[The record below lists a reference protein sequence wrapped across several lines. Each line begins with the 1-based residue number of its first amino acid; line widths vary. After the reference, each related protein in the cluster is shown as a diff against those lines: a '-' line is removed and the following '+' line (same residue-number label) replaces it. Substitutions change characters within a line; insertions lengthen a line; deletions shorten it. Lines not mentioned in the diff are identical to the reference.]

1 MCAAAAGGAARPML
15 LPVRCYTCGAV
26 VAHRQREY
34 AALLVGGAR
43 PAEALAAIGATRM
56 CCRRMYL
63 GHVDLTTQEQ
73 QYPAVDRV
81 MDEGGTVLRRES
93 RGEHV
98 VACD

>member
-1 MCAAAAGGAARPML
+1 ML

-26 VAHRQREY
+26 IAHRQREF
-34 AALLVGGAR
+34 AALLADGA
-43 PAEALAAIGATRM
+43 PAAEALARIGAARM

-63 GHVDLTTQEQ
+63 AHVDLTAQQQ

-81 MDEGGTVLRRES
+81 MDDGGTVLRRES
-93 RGEHV
+93 RGEHA

>member
-1 MCAAAAGGAARPML
+1 ML

-34 AALLVGGAR
+34 AALLAGGTPA
-43 PAEALAAIGATRM
+43 AEALARIGATRM

-63 GHVDLTTQEQ
+63 AHVDLTVQLRR
-73 QYPAVDRV
+73 YPAVDRV
-81 MDEGGTVLRRES
+81 MDDGGTVLRRES
-93 RGEHV
+93 RGTHA